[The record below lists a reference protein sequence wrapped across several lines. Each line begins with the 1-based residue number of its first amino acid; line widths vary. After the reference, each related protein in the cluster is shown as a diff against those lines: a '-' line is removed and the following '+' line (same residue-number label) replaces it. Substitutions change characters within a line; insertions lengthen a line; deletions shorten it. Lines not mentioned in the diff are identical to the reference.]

1 MELKDFVSGL
11 LSEAKKER
19 ESRKASRTRS
29 GQRKKS
35 TNVSTEVVPVPEVID
50 PWHKTSII
58 LLTTHTTC
66 KCCGEIMIS
75 CEPHLFLEM
84 FKGSR
89 AKGTFVRRI
98 ERITNYSGKWAELYA
113 TLPKRTEPRL
123 TEVDTCPFC
132 FGFEATNA
140 GLHYDSPLPIQQEFN
155 FNEELSQDSH

>member
-29 GQRKKS
+29 GQRKKPTNAS
-35 TNVSTEVVPVPEVID
+35 TTAAPAPEIID
-50 PWHKTSII
+50 PWHKTSVI

-123 TEVDTCPFC
+123 IEVDACPWC
-132 FGFEATNA
+132 FGLDADA
-140 GLHYDSPLPIQQEFN
+140 SGLHYNHPLPTQL
-155 FNEELSQDSH
+155 ELELC